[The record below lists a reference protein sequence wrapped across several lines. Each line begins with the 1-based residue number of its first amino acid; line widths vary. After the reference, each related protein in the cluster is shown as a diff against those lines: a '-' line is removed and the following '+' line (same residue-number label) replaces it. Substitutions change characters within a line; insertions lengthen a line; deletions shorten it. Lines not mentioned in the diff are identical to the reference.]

1 METKLVRHGEVILK
15 AIDTLPDG
23 AKLVEAVYKVIVA
36 HSETGHHHILE
47 VKDKI
52 DMSKIKV
59 YSWNGETYLEVP
71 QISELWHQKSDKDVH
86 KTHKIAPAIYKVILK
101 KEFDY
106 YQGVLRTVRD

>member
-15 AIDTLPDG
+15 AILELPQE
-23 AKLVEAVYKVIVA
+23 AKFIEETNKVIVA
-36 HSETGHHHILE
+36 HSETGHHHLLE
-47 VKDKI
+47 VKDKV

-71 QISELWHQKSDKDVH
+71 QISELWHQKTGQDAHTPHTITPS
-86 KTHKIAPAIYKVILK
+86 IYKVILK

-106 YQGVLRTVRD
+106 FAGILKQVRD

>member
-1 METKLVRHGEVILK
+1 MAQIIRHGEVILK
-15 AIDTLPDG
+15 PINALP
-23 AKLVEAVYKVIVA
+23 KEAVLKEETFDVMVA

-59 YSWNGETYLEVP
+59 YTWNGETYLEVP
-71 QISELWHQKSDKDVH
+71 QIAELWHKKTGSDVH
-86 KTHKIAPAIYKVILK
+86 KTHTVTPAVYKIQLK

-106 YQGVLRTVRD
+106 FAGLIRQVRD